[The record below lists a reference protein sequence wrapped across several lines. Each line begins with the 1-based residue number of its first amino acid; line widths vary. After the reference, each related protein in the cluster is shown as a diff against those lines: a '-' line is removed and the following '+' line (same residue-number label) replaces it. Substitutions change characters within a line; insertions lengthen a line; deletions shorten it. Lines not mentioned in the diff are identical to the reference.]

1 MQLSE
6 KVRASVV
13 LMRLPYILA
22 LDFLCLLLIVTFQKG
37 FYNPRLEGLAVITVA
52 LITAGGAAINDYF
65 DSESDALTHPE
76 RPIPS
81 KKITPARALRF
92 SALALLAGL
101 AISFAIN
108 PVAFG
113 IVALDVVLFI
123 LYPPV
128 LKRLS
133 GFLSN
138 LVMGYLGATIALFA
152 GAVVFQA
159 INADSLAFVGL
170 IAGGAIGL
178 NALKDILTLDGDLK
192 IGYPTLAAKRGVREA
207 AIVGALFL
215 LLSAITS
222 PAPFIV
228 GVVGIA
234 YLFPI
239 VVWAGAVGVTALPLL
254 RAPNSENVRG
264 RLRTFTMWFPYVIG
278 IAGVAYVLPFVIR
291 GAS

>member
-1 MQLSE
+1 
-6 KVRASVV
+6 
-13 LMRLPYILA
+13 
-22 LDFLCLLLIVTFQKG
+22 LIVTFQKG
-37 FYNPRLEGLAVITVA
+37 FHNLGLVGLAVITVT
-52 LITAGGAAINDYF
+52 LIIAGGAAINDYF

-81 KKITPARALRF
+81 KKITPACAVKF

-138 LVMGYLGATIALFA
+138 LMMGYLGATIALFA

-159 INADSLAFVGL
+159 INADSLSFVGL

-178 NALKDILTLDGDLK
+178 NVLKDILTLDGDLK
-192 IGYPTLAAKRGVREA
+192 MGYPTLAAKRGVREA
-207 AIVGALFL
+207 ALVGTLFL
-215 LLSAITS
+215 LFSVITS
-222 PAPFIV
+222 PLPLIAGAV
-228 GVVGIA
+228 GAA

-239 VVWAGAVGVTALPLL
+239 LVWGGSVVVTAASLL
-254 RAPNSENVRG
+254 RAPNIENVRE
-264 RLRTFTMWFPYVIG
+264 RLRIFTTYFPYVVG
-278 IAGVAYVLPFVIR
+278 IAGFAYVLPFAIWR
-291 GAS
+291 IS

>member
-1 MQLSE
+1 MQLTE
-6 KVRASVV
+6 KVRAYVV
-13 LMRLPYILA
+13 LMRLSYIAA
-22 LDFLCLLLIVTFQKG
+22 LDFLCLLFIVTFQKG
-37 FYNPRLEGLAVITVA
+37 FYHAGLAGLAVITVA
-52 LITAGGAAINDYF
+52 LIIAGGAAINDYF
-65 DSESDALTHPE
+65 DSQSDALTHPT

-81 KKITPARALRF
+81 KKISPASAAKF
-92 SALALLAGL
+92 SALVLLVGL

-128 LKRLS
+128 LKRRS
-133 GFLSN
+133 GLVSN

-152 GAVVFQA
+152 GAVVFQT

-222 PAPFIV
+222 PAPFII
-228 GVVGIA
+228 GVVGVA

-239 VVWAGAVGVTALPLL
+239 AMWAAVVGVTALPLL
-254 RAPNSENVRG
+254 RAPNSENVRS
-264 RLRTFTMWFPYVIG
+264 RLETFTMCFPYIVA
-278 IAGVAYVLPFVIR
+278 IAGVAYVLPFVIW
-291 GAS
+291 GTS